1 MKGIKCSKEEL
12 IADYVRIKKELGCS
26 PSVSEYKQAGG
37 KYSKRPFIKHFGSWG
52 DFTLQMGGEI
62 NKGGAKRLTEPD
74 LNLEKYT
81 DYIKIHS
88 KNVIIIFDPH
98 IPYHSI
104 NIINECL
111 DVAER
116 LDIDTLIIGGDFLDF
131 KCLYTKEVQ
140 QTKIDW
146 IDEIKEAVNVLNVLI
161 THFKKIYIIS
171 GNHDHRLNRFLG
183 QSDKAEKLMSILFN
197 HPQVKYSKYQFCQ
210 LNDTWNIIHEGNT
223 KVKLSK
229 LEKIINVK
237 RLSTMAGH
245 SHRFAFGVHDS
256 GIEVEAEGLHTSEK
270 PLHEYANI
278 KLSDHSE
285 WIQGFWI
292 IKNNQLAPY
301 VKHPLV
307 YNPFLK

>member
-1 MKGIKCSKEEL
+1 MKGKPCSKEEL
-12 IADYVRIKKELGCS
+12 IQDYNSVKEKLGHS
-26 PSVSEYKQAGG
+26 PSLSEYRQAGG
-37 KYSKRPFIKHFGSWG
+37 KHYEKTFRNHFGTWG
-52 DFTLQMGGEI
+52 NLTIQQGGEI
-62 NKGGAKRLTEPD
+62 RKGGNKRLTEPD
-74 LNLEKYT
+74 LDLIEYT

-88 KNVIIIFDPH
+88 QNVIIIFDPH

-104 NIINECL
+104 KLINECL

-116 LDIDTLIIGGDFLDF
+116 LKIDTLIIGGDFLDF
-131 KCLYTKEVQ
+131 KSLYTKEVQ

-146 IDEIKEAVNVLNVLI
+146 IDEIKEAVKVLNVLI
-161 THFKKIYIIS
+161 AHFKKIYIIS

-197 HPQVKYSKYQFCQ
+197 HPQVKYSKYQYCQ
-210 LNDTWNIIHEGNT
+210 LNDKWNIIHEGNT
-223 KVKLSK
+223 KAKLSK

-245 SHRFAFGVHDS
+245 SHRFAFAIHDS
-256 GIEVEAEGLHTSEK
+256 GIEIEAEGLHTSEK

-278 KLSDHSE
+278 RLSDHSE

-292 IKNNQLAPY
+292 IKNNQIAHY

-307 YNPFLK
+307 YNPFLI